1 MPTAAA
7 MQRKPLSHLW
17 LDALG
22 IMQPVVGQCIERI
35 YLQTELVEEAHKRP
49 DLFKFS
55 HGPFGR
61 LQIVVPPSLITDC
74 YHIEQVEALCYAAC
88 YAYKHHFKLGPWDTR
103 RAATGAGC
111 LPQNVASIQERW
123 RLLMFERHYASLPV
137 TVFEDR
143 PRCPIC
149 HAHVGSG
156 HKRKDAH
163 DGCVTYG
170 HTVLLPALRERKR
183 LKEEREAAE
192 RASVA
197 ETVGET

>member
-1 MPTAAA
+1 MTP
-7 MQRKPLSHLW
+7 RPLSHLW

-49 DLFKFS
+49 DLFKFTKLS
-55 HGPFGR
+55 SLGPNSPSLR
-61 LQIVVPPSLITDC
+61 VSVPPSLVTDC
-74 YHIEQVEALCYAAC
+74 YHIEQVEALTYAAC
-88 YAYKHHFKLGPWDTR
+88 YAYKYHYGLGPWDTR

-111 LPQNVASIQERW
+111 LPQNTASIEERW

-197 ETVGET
+197 ETVGEV